1 MPGGGSGDFGWIALV
16 DVHTLDIRETLIG
29 KPIDPPDGPPGA
41 AGPVSKL
48 EIEERAQRVAAGFLE
63 IHREDPLRVLAEA
76 QPTYASDATL
86 EPLSGSATGQNP
98 KIEFAAFDRVAGRI
112 AIGVLGPARRHL
124 VVGETSIS
132 RSVSA
137 SLAELRLLVRA
148 SEGGA

>member
-1 MPGGGSGDFGWIALV
+1 MPGGGSVDFAWIALV

-29 KPIDPPDGPPGA
+29 KPIDSPDDPSGG

-76 QPTYASDATL
+76 QTTYASDATL
-86 EPLSGSATGQNP
+86 EPLSGATGQNP

-112 AIGVLGPARRHL
+112 ALGVLGPARRHL

-132 RSVSA
+132 RSVSG
-137 SLAELRLLVRA
+137 SLAELRPLVRT